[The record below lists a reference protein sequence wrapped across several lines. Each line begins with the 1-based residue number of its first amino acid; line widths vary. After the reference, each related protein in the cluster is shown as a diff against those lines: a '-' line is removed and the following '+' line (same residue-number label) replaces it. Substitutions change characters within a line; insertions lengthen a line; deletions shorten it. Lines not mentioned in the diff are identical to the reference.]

1 MTPHNPAST
10 LQANFQVWFII
21 MMPSLHDFIK
31 QDPGS
36 LSSPVSKTDVLV
48 ATKNTELLQADGE
61 DYFVFLQQC
70 QKLSRY

>member
-1 MTPHNPAST
+1 
-10 LQANFQVWFII
+10 
-21 MMPSLHDFIK
+21 MMPSLRDFIK

-48 ATKNTELLQADGE
+48 GTKNTKLLQADGE